1 MYSVAFT
8 DVIQLICIF
17 AGLIFAIPFMTANE
31 NVTSPLQGGKGNIVL
46 FEDSPEKS
54 FFGTL
59 KREDVGVWI
68 DYAIMLIFGGIP
80 WQAYFQRVLSARD
93 VKVAKILSFVAAFGC
108 FCAAIPSIV
117 IG

>member
-1 MYSVAFT
+1 MAFT

-17 AGLIFAIPFMTANE
+17 VGLIFSIPFMTANE
-31 NVTSPLQGGKGNIVL
+31 NVTIPLQAEKGNIVL
-46 FEDSPEKS
+46 FKDDPERS
-54 FFGTL
+54 FWGKL
-59 KREDVGVWI
+59 HREDAGIWI

-93 VKVAKILSFVAAFGC
+93 VGVAKVLSFVAAFGC